1 MNLLLVISPEE
12 KSKYLH
18 LITDF
23 ISGHKVK
30 VFSGEIVTASQIYQL
45 ATQHKID
52 GIITNRVD
60 FIAKHLPANRVK
72 KVNLTNYVGSL
83 FTSFD
88 TPCLVVYPFRSVHM
102 YTYGKWLM
110 HRLISKL
117 TEPEKWPVASEFKWT
132 EVDSPEKE
140 SNLMNDLETGIACAV
155 DIETLKGELPI
166 IDSIS
171 YTVLREDRTT
181 MTYVFDIDSMDK
193 VRIMRAAN
201 ETSIPKILQNGKYDA
216 AYLFAYSAPLVRYI
230 GDTVN
235 AMHSW
240 YAELPKDL
248 AFIAALFIRETIYWK
263 DLAQSPDRGERLGYN
278 ARDTWA
284 TLEAFMSWMSEA
296 PRWAKENYIKEFAQV
311 PICHAMEMHGVK
323 RNLGKL
329 ETHAN
334 TLEMEAASTLGKIRT
349 RLDSPLY
356 NPNSPKQTIELMRL
370 LGDRQAESS
379 EEKHLVALSHKHPLN
394 ALIIDP
400 ILDYRGQKKLLST
413 YLLMGEKA
421 KEFRKTRILYSINP
435 HGTDTKRKSSKE
447 HHFWCGLNIQN
458 IPDSAW
464 QVKDTIEADEG
475 FEFFEF
481 DFAQAEARGVAYCSG
496 DKALLDAVNSGKDF
510 HSLNASA
517 FFGIPYDEIYD
528 DQTGKTLNKPLRNLS
543 KRVNHGAN
551 YNMGERVLL
560 ETMGSTNVRE
570 AQRLLGLDPKMSLLD
585 VCRYLLNRYEVT
597 YPRVKG
603 VYYNKIIRDVRT
615 SQKLVGA
622 TGWTRYCF
630 GEPWANKPALNSYVA
645 HVTQSLNAEI
655 LDIAVE
661 RVWAEFK
668 FDPRVKFIAQIHDSL
683 LLQIKVGPE
692 QAKIAERVKSLMTFP
707 VPVTDC
713 MGVTRDMIVPVD
725 VKNTGRFWSGL
736 NKE

>member
-1 MNLLLVISPEE
+1 MNLLLVVSPEE

-18 LITDF
+18 LVTDY

-30 VFSGEIVTASQIYQL
+30 VFSGEIVTASQIYAL
-45 ATQHKID
+45 AKQHNID

-60 FIAKHLPANRVK
+60 FVAKHLPSDRVK

-83 FTSFD
+83 FTSYGL
-88 TPCLVVYPFRSVHM
+88 PCLVVYPFRSVIM

-110 HRLISKL
+110 SRLISKI
-117 TEPEKWPVASEFKWT
+117 TEPEKWEKASEFKWT

-140 SNLMNDLETGIACAV
+140 VALMDDLSTGIAAAV
-155 DIETLKGELPI
+155 DIETAKGELPI
-166 IDSIS
+166 TTSIS
-171 YTVLREDRTT
+171 YTILRADRST
-181 MTYVFDIDSMDK
+181 MTHVFEIDSMDK

-201 ETSIPKILQNGKYDA
+201 ATEIPKILQNGKYDA
-216 AYLFAYSAPLVRYI
+216 AYLFAYSAPLIRYI

-284 TLEAFMSWMSEA
+284 TLEAFMAWMNEA
-296 PRWAKENYIKEFAQV
+296 PKWARENYVKEFVQV
-311 PICHAMEMHGVK
+311 PICHAMEMTGVK
-323 RNLGKL
+323 RNLERLKKHAEHL
-329 ETHAN
+329 E
-334 TLEMEAASTLGKIRT
+334 LEAAGTLGKIRT
-349 RLDSPLY
+349 RLASPLY
-356 NPNSPKQTIELMRL
+356 NPNSSKQTVQLMHL
-370 LGDRQAESS
+370 LGDKQAESS

-394 ALIIDP
+394 ALCIEP
-400 ILDYRGQKKLLST
+400 ILEYRGQKKLLST
-413 YLLMGEKA
+413 YLTSGEKA
-421 KEFRKTRILYSINP
+421 KEFRKTRILTAINP
-435 HGTDTKRKSSKE
+435 HGTDTKRKASKE

-458 IPDSAW
+458 IPDNAW

-475 FEFFEF
+475 YEFFEF
-481 DFAQAEARGVAYCSG
+481 DYSQAEARGVAYCSG
-496 DKALLDAVNSGKDF
+496 DQALLAAVNSGRDF

-517 FFGIPYDEIYD
+517 FFGVPYEQIYD
-528 DQTGKTLNKPLRNLS
+528 DLTGKTLDKPLRNLS

-560 ETMGSTNVRE
+560 ETMGAANVRE
-570 AQRLLGLDPKMSLLD
+570 AQRLLQLDPRMSLIE
-585 VCRYLLNRYEVT
+585 VCRFLLNRYEVT

-615 SQKLVGA
+615 TQKLVGA

-645 HVTQSLNAEI
+645 HVTQSLNADI
-655 LDIAVE
+655 LDMAVE
-661 RVWAEFK
+661 KVWNEFGL
-668 FDPRVKFIAQIHDSL
+668 DHRVKFIAQIHDSL
-683 LLQIKVGPE
+683 LLQIKIDPAQE
-692 QAKIAERVKSLMTFP
+692 NIAKKVKKLMTFP

-713 MGVTRDMIVPVD
+713 VGVTREMTVPVD
-725 VKNTGRFWSGL
+725 IKNTGRFWSGH
-736 NKE
+736 KE